1 MLLPDNIY
9 QKIPRFWMVLGIM
22 FVMLALVTGPSYD
35 LFPIYLGV
43 GFLCIGRSLWIYQA
57 RWKYFLKNEVKS
69 MRSTQ
74 IIDRAKVEPR
84 DDKEETD

>member
-1 MLLPDNIY
+1 M
-9 QKIPRFWMVLGIM
+9 MLGIL
-22 FVMLALVTGPSYD
+22 FLFLGAISGTEYE

-57 RWKYFLKNEVKS
+57 RWKYFLKNDVKT

-74 IIDRAKVEPR
+74 IIDRAELDR
-84 DDKEETD
+84 RQDT